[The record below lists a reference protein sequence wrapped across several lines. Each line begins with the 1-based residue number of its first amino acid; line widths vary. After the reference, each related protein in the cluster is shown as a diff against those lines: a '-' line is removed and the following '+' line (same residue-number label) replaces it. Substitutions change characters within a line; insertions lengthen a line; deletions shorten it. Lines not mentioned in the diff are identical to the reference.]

1 MTRFKYTIYDII
13 FGNYGEGMEMKIK
26 FFIIGTLFLLLACSF
41 FTATISAAERHGAN
55 VSFAKEPTYELVNRL
70 TKNNKV
76 IGWVF
81 HINVYLQNTGDRRSE
96 ELIVN
101 LSDEEGFSLM
111 KQVILEPD
119 ENKTVTFT
127 WSTISSKDQQLTIK
141 YFPADLD
148 TIWNKYNSGITT
160 LNVIVEGKDSIPATG
175 IPGFEIPLL
184 MLTLIF
190 IVLYQKKKKTL

>member
-1 MTRFKYTIYDII
+1 
-13 FGNYGEGMEMKIK
+13 MKIK
-26 FFIIGTLFLLLACSF
+26 FFVIGILYLLTCSF
-41 FTATISAAERHGAN
+41 FVTTVSAVERHGAN

-111 KQVILEPD
+111 KTIYLDPG

-148 TIWNKYNSGITT
+148 TIWNKYNSGTTT
-160 LNVIVEGKDSIPATG
+160 LKVIVEDKDSVPATG

-190 IVLYQKKKKTL
+190 IVLYQKKKNTF